1 MPSVTLEKTMP
12 HYAAVGRVASK
23 WAQLDH
29 HIQELIWGLAGLDEM
44 TGACITS
51 QIGNSGRLMDALL
64 ALLEQKGATKKALQ
78 PLRSLSEVI
87 GIKQR
92 MRNRIVHDPWY
103 FRFNDDGT
111 TTGYTLETSK
121 TVIRKPIKQDY
132 DKLEK
137 LIQDIES
144 LYLQL
149 TNLVAPWYK
158 NRRSDSCATT
168 LTPFRTSAS
177 LPSRSSASPA
187 GAAAATTSPASWK
200 WRRQVA

>member
-1 MPSVTLEKTMP
+1 MPSATLEKTMP

-29 HIQELIWGLAGLDEM
+29 HIQELIWGLAGLDAM
-44 TGACITS
+44 TGTCITS

-64 ALLEQKGATKKALQ
+64 ALLEQKGATKKELQ
-78 PLRSLSEVI
+78 PLRSLSDVI

-92 MRNRIVHDPWY
+92 MRNRIIHDPWY
-103 FRFNDDGT
+103 FHFNQDR
-111 TTGYTLETSK
+111 TTGYRFESSAVK
-121 TVIRKPIKQDY
+121 TVVRKPIKQDY
-132 DKLEK
+132 EKLEK

-158 NRRSDSCATT
+158 KAP
-168 LTPFRTSAS
+168 L
-177 LPSRSSASPA
+177 
-187 GAAAATTSPASWK
+187 
-200 WRRQVA
+200 

>member
-1 MPSVTLEKTMP
+1 MPSATLEKTMP

-29 HIQELIWGLAGLDEM
+29 HIQELIWGLAGLDAM
-44 TGACITS
+44 TGTCITS

-64 ALLEQKGATKKALQ
+64 ALLEQKGATKKELQ
-78 PLRSLSEVI
+78 PLRSLSDVI

-92 MRNRIVHDPWY
+92 MRNRIIHDPWY
-103 FRFNDDGT
+103 FHFNQDGT
-111 TTGYTLETSK
+111 TTGYRFESSAVK
-121 TVIRKPIKQDY
+121 TVVRRPIKQDY
-132 DKLEK
+132 EKLEK

-158 NRRSDSCATT
+158 KAP
-168 LTPFRTSAS
+168 L
-177 LPSRSSASPA
+177 
-187 GAAAATTSPASWK
+187 
-200 WRRQVA
+200 

>member
-1 MPSVTLEKTMP
+1 MPSATLEKTMP

-29 HIQELIWGLAGLDEM
+29 HIQELIWGLAGLDAM
-44 TGACITS
+44 TGTCITS

-64 ALLEQKGATKKALQ
+64 ALLEQKGATKKELQ
-78 PLRSLSEVI
+78 PLRSLSDVI

-92 MRNRIVHDPWY
+92 MRNRIIHDPWY
-103 FRFNDDGT
+103 FHFNQDGT
-111 TTGYTLETSK
+111 TTGYRFESSAVK
-121 TVIRKPIKQDY
+121 TVVRKPIKQDY
-132 DKLEK
+132 KKLEK

-158 NRRSDSCATT
+158 KAP
-168 LTPFRTSAS
+168 L
-177 LPSRSSASPA
+177 
-187 GAAAATTSPASWK
+187 
-200 WRRQVA
+200 

>member
-23 WAQLDH
+23 WAQLEH

-44 TGACITS
+44 TGTCITS
-51 QIGNSGRLMDALL
+51 QIGQSGRLMDALL
-64 ALLEQKGATKKALQ
+64 ALLEQKGASKDELK
-78 PLRSLSEVI
+78 PFGKFCHSVSD
-87 GIKQR
+87 KQR

-103 FRFNDDGT
+103 FHFNQDGS
-111 TTGYTLETSK
+111 TTGYRLESSAVK
-121 TVIRKPIKQDY
+121 TVVRKLIKQDQE
-132 DKLEK
+132 KLET

-158 NRRSDSCATT
+158 KAP
-168 LTPFRTSAS
+168 L
-177 LPSRSSASPA
+177 
-187 GAAAATTSPASWK
+187 
-200 WRRQVA
+200 

>member
-1 MPSVTLEKTMP
+1 MPSATLEKTMP

-29 HIQELIWGLAGLDEM
+29 HIQELIWGLAGLDAM
-44 TGACITS
+44 TGTCITS

-64 ALLEQKGATKKALQ
+64 ALLEQKGATKKELQ
-78 PLRSLSEVI
+78 PLRSLSDVI

-92 MRNRIVHDPWY
+92 MRNRIIHDPWY
-103 FRFNDDGT
+103 FHFNQDGT
-111 TTGYTLETSK
+111 TTGYRFESSAVK
-121 TVIRKPIKQDY
+121 TVVRKPIKQDY
-132 DKLEK
+132 EKLEK

-158 NRRSDSCATT
+158 KAP
-168 LTPFRTSAS
+168 L
-177 LPSRSSASPA
+177 
-187 GAAAATTSPASWK
+187 
-200 WRRQVA
+200 

>member
-1 MPSVTLEKTMP
+1 MPSATLEKTMP

-29 HIQELIWGLAGLDEM
+29 HIQELIWGLAGLDAM
-44 TGACITS
+44 TGTCITS

-64 ALLEQKGATKKALQ
+64 ALLEQKGATKKELQ
-78 PLRSLSEVI
+78 PLRSLSDVI

-92 MRNRIVHDPWY
+92 MRNRIIHDPWY
-103 FRFNDDGT
+103 FHFNQDGT
-111 TTGYTLETSK
+111 TTGYRFESSAVK
-121 TVIRKPIKQDY
+121 TVVRKPIKQD
-132 DKLEK
+132 DEKLEK

-158 NRRSDSCATT
+158 KAP
-168 LTPFRTSAS
+168 L
-177 LPSRSSASPA
+177 
-187 GAAAATTSPASWK
+187 
-200 WRRQVA
+200 

>member
-1 MPSVTLEKTMP
+1 MPSATLEKTMP

-29 HIQELIWGLAGLDEM
+29 HIQELIWGLAGLDAM
-44 TGACITS
+44 TGTCITS

-64 ALLEQKGATKKALQ
+64 ALLEQKGATKKELQ
-78 PLRSLSEVI
+78 PLRSLSDVI

-92 MRNRIVHDPWY
+92 MRNRIIHDPWY
-103 FRFNDDGT
+103 FHFNQDRT
-111 TTGYTLETSK
+111 TTGYRFESSAVK
-121 TVIRKPIKQDY
+121 TVVRKPIKQDY
-132 DKLEK
+132 EKLEK

-158 NRRSDSCATT
+158 KAP
-168 LTPFRTSAS
+168 L
-177 LPSRSSASPA
+177 
-187 GAAAATTSPASWK
+187 
-200 WRRQVA
+200 